1 MALNSSGPISLAG
14 STTGQSIAVELG
26 QSASGQISLNDTN
39 VRTLAGVP
47 SGAITMP
54 TNFWGKSSVSYWINT
69 LVDSSADT
77 QAYETAF
84 DSSGNVYV
92 VGYSND
98 AATNYARGLLV
109 KFNSSGALQ
118 WQKLLTGTNYLYFY
132 NLAIDSSNNIYVTG
146 YGQIASI
153 YYIVIVK
160 YNSSGAL
167 LWQRSLGPV
176 YNSSPPNGIALDSSG
191 NVYIAASSQSGAINR
206 AVVAKYDSSGTIQWQ
221 RELYSLSGS
230 TPPYGLRICVDSSGN
245 SYVGGRIYNSEW
257 NLLVLKYNSS
267 GVIQWQRE
275 ITSGSSTS
283 DLTASIAIDSSSNLY
298 IVGWTDGPT
307 ANDGF
312 VVKVDSGGTF
322 QWARSFRDQIYNQ
335 GINFN
340 GVATDSSSN
349 IYATGFS
356 SANGTSRDVQLVK
369 YDGSGN
375 VLWQRILYT
384 SGFEDGFGIKI
395 SPANVISVSGRRI
408 GTYFQTLDFLVPTDG
423 SKTGTYSSWTYAASS
438 STNINTGTWSG
449 TAATLSEIPAPYTS
463 ASSSFTDSSG
473 SLTLTSVSIP

>member
-14 STTGQSIAVELG
+14 STAGQSIALELS
-26 QSASGQISLNDTN
+26 QSATGTISLNDAA
-39 VRTLAGVP
+39 VRNLAGVP

-54 TNFWGKSSVSYWINT
+54 TNFWGKSSVSYWIDT
-69 LVDSSADT
+69 LSDSSADT

-92 VGYSND
+92 VGYSID
-98 AATNYARGLLV
+98 SPTSYSRGLLV

-118 WQKLLTGTNYLYFY
+118 WQKVLGGTNNLYFY
-132 NLAIDSSNNIYVTG
+132 SVAIDPSNNIYVTG
-146 YGQIASI
+146 YGQIANI
-153 YYIVIVK
+153 WYIVIAK
-160 YNSSGAL
+160 YNSSGGL

-176 YNSSPPNGIALDSSG
+176 YNGSLPNGIALDSSG
-191 NVYIAASSQSGAINR
+191 NVYIAASSQSGSINR
-206 AVVAKYDSSGTIQWQ
+206 AVIAKYDSSGTIQWQ
-221 RELYSLSGS
+221 RELYSLT
-230 TPPYGLRICVDSSGN
+230 TPPYALRIGVDSSGN

-257 NLLVLKYNSS
+257 NLFVLKYNSS

-283 DLTASIAIDSSSNLY
+283 DLTLSIAIDSSSNSY

-312 VVKVDSGGTF
+312 VVKVDSGGTL

-340 GVATDSSSN
+340 GVATDSSNN

-384 SGFEDGFGIKI
+384 SGFEDGFGIRV

-408 GTYFQTLDFLVPTDG
+408 VSYFQTLDFLVPTDG

-438 STNINTGTWSG
+438 SSNINTGTWSG
-449 TAATLSEIPAPYTS
+449 TAATLSEVPAPYTS
-463 ASSSFTDSSG
+463 ASSSFTDSNG